1 MWPAGPRASLSLWTL
16 RTPAFPGIFLAY
28 GVRTERAAEALQ
40 SETKHTH
47 TPTHQ
52 TLQALASVHTFRL
65 ASPAPLPP

>member
-1 MWPAGPRASLSLWTL
+1 MFSRGSIPL
-16 RTPAFPGIFLAY
+16 RQFLAY

-40 SETKHTH
+40 SKTKHTH

-65 ASPAPLPP
+65 GIARAPPALALCVPPSVRRV